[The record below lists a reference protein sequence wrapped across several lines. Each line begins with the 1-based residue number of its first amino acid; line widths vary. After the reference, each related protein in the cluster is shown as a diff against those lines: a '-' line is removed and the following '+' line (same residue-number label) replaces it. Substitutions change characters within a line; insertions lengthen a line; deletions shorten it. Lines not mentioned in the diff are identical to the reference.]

1 MRIQPLVSFG
11 LCFEL
16 KVWFATAK
24 NSKKKNKEQVV
35 SGVAVCLFV
44 SVNFD
49 GNVFG
54 NKDDSGLGLQILYC
68 TFILKY

>member
-1 MRIQPLVSFG
+1 MDYVSN
-11 LCFEL
+11 L

-24 NSKKKNKEQVV
+24 NGKKKNKEQVV
-35 SGVAVCLFV
+35 SGVAVCVFVFV

-54 NKDDSGLGLQILYC
+54 NKDDSGLGLPILYC

>member
-1 MRIQPLVSFG
+1 M
-11 LCFEL
+11 
-16 KVWFATAK
+16 TAK

-35 SGVAVCLFV
+35 SGVAVCLFE

-54 NKDDSGLGLQILYC
+54 NKDDSGLGLKILYC